1 MALFAFALS
10 CGGVFADSAAEA
22 PVLRSPGTGPGE
34 TVASEDAKIVLS
46 WELPG
51 QKSAATDDA
60 DAAGEDGPELFVEE
74 REGPEFELEQARD
87 PDFSGAVTRYRG
99 PDQTS
104 VLTGLAEGE
113 YFFRVRLNPG
123 DGEPGAWSET
133 LAAEVDYFPR
143 WQVFLLVGIGF
154 AVVAATVAAV
164 LHGHFRS
171 PDPTP

>member
-1 MALFAFALS
+1 MALFAFVLS
-10 CGGVFADSAAEA
+10 CGGVFADTGDSADEV
-22 PVLRSPGTGPGE
+22 PTLRSPGTASGE
-34 TVASEDAKIVLS
+34 TATSEDAKIVLT
-46 WELPG
+46 WGFEREEPEG
-51 QKSAATDDA
+51 DA
-60 DAAGEDGPELFVEE
+60 VEFVEIDGL
-74 REGPEFELEQARD
+74 RFELEQARE
-87 PDFSGAVTRYRG
+87 PEFPGAVTRYRG

-113 YFFRVRLNPG
+113 YYFRVRLNPE
-123 DGEPGAWSET
+123 DGEAGAWSET

-171 PDPTP
+171 PDPTS